1 MTGKY
6 IVFEGINGSG
16 KTTQAKLLL
25 PYLRKITDK
34 EVIYT
39 REPGAQDEND
49 IIQSHIAEDIRRI
62 VQGKDYQGLHGE
74 NQTGVAELLGYSMSR
89 AHTLPTIVKPVLEKG
104 GIVIADRSYLSS
116 AAFQGNA
123 RGLGIKNV
131 LAVSKMAIQ
140 SIEPDLIIYI
150 DLKPEIA
157 LTRTHDK
164 EGDKHEKE
172 GREYHQKTYEGYK
185 ILSEMPQ
192 FKDRWVNI
200 DGSGTK
206 EEVYQRVVKEVTN
219 FLQSH

>member
-1 MTGKY
+1 MAY

-25 PYLRKITDK
+25 QYLKKVTDK
-34 EVIYT
+34 KVIYT
-39 REPGAQDEND
+39 REPGAQDENEV
-49 IIQSHIAEDIRRI
+49 IQSHFAEDVRQL
-62 VQGKDYQGLHGE
+62 VQGKDYERLYGE
-74 NQTGVAELLGYSMSR
+74 IQTGVAELLGYSMSR

-116 AAFQGNA
+116 AAFQGYA
-123 RGLGIKNV
+123 RNLGIKHV
-131 LAVSKMAIQ
+131 LAVNKLALQ
-140 SIEPDLIIYI
+140 GIEPDLIIYI

-157 LTRTHDK
+157 LTRTDDK

-172 GREYHQKTYEGYK
+172 GFEYHLKTYDGYK
-185 ILSEMPQ
+185 MLSDMPE

-206 EEVYQRVVKEVTN
+206 EDVFERVKKAVTD
-219 FLQSH
+219 FLQSRS

>member
-1 MTGKY
+1 MVY

-25 PYLRKITDK
+25 PYLKKLTGK
-34 EVIYT
+34 EVVYT

-62 VQGKDYQGLHGE
+62 VQGKDYYKLHGE

-131 LAVSKMAIQ
+131 LAVSKMAVQ
-140 SIEPDLIIYI
+140 GIEPDLIIYI
-150 DLKPEIA
+150 NLKPEIA

-164 EGDKHEKE
+164 KGDKHEKE
-172 GREYHQKTYEGYK
+172 GPEYHQKTYEGYE
-185 ILSEMPQ
+185 ILSQMPQ
-192 FKDRWVNI
+192 FKDKWTTIN
-200 DGSGTK
+200 GSGSID
-206 EEVYQRVVKEVTN
+206 EVFERVKKAAMD